1 MRKISNKMEKKYFD
15 NMEGF
20 ALGKENLKLMLIGLA
35 IIIVGFILMTG
46 GKSNDPSVFNPEIF
60 SFRRITL
67 APMVVLFG
75 FLFEIYAI
83 MKKPK
88 SGK

>member
-1 MRKISNKMEKKYFD
+1 MAKIDLD

-20 ALGKENLKLMLIGLA
+20 AVGKENLKLLLIGFV
-35 IIIVGFILMTG
+35 IIVVGFMLMTG
-46 GKSNDPSVFNPEIF
+46 GKSADPKVFNPEIF

-88 SGK
+88 TKK

>member
-1 MRKISNKMEKKYFD
+1 MIKNSGQTNP
-15 NMEGF
+15 EGF

-35 IIIVGFILMTG
+35 IIVLGFALMTG
-46 GKSNDPSVFNPEIF
+46 GKSTDPNVFNKDVIF

-67 APMVVLFG
+67 APLVVMFG

-88 SGK
+88 PEAPKNS

>member
-1 MRKISNKMEKKYFD
+1 MAKKYLE

-20 ALGKENLKLMLIGLA
+20 ALGKENLKLMVIGFV
-35 IIIVGFILMTG
+35 IIVVGFLLMTG
-46 GKSNDPSVFNPEIF
+46 GKSSGPSVFNADIF

-83 MKKPK
+83 IKKPK
-88 SGK
+88 AEK

>member
-1 MRKISNKMEKKYFD
+1 MAKKYFE

-20 ALGKENLKLMLIGLA
+20 ALGKENLKLMVIGLV
-35 IIIVGFILMTG
+35 IIIIGFLLMTG

-60 SFRRITL
+60 SFQRITL

-75 FLFEIYAI
+75 FVFEIFAI
-83 MKKPK
+83 MKKTK
-88 SGK
+88 S

>member
-1 MRKISNKMEKKYFD
+1 MAKKYFE

-20 ALGKENLKLMLIGLA
+20 ALGKENLKLMVIGFV
-35 IIIVGFILMTG
+35 IIVIGFLLMTG

-60 SFRRITL
+60 NFQRITL

-75 FLFEIYAI
+75 FIFEIYAI
-83 MKKPK
+83 IKKPK
-88 SGK
+88 SDK